1 MTLGHLFFSF
11 KVYETIFQSYKNEG
25 TEQGYSTRQIS
36 FCVNNGKSQ
45 DFHSVFVHEQIR
57 ISFEIVDQQQQNF
70 VSPEDARRR
79 EFVSTF
85 ETQKLNHSVRITP
98 FMIVQCFVIHFLIAF
113 NPNTVFY
120 RCQVLVGHS

>member
-1 MTLGHLFFSF
+1 M
-11 KVYETIFQSYKNEG
+11 YETIFQSYENEG

-45 DFHSVFVHEQIR
+45 DFHSIFVHEQIR

-98 FMIVQCFVIHFLIAF
+98 FMIVQCFVIHLLLAF
-113 NPNTVFY
+113 NPNIVFY
-120 RCQVLVGHS
+120 RCQVLVGHP